1 MNRTIAVI
9 SGLAFAS
16 AGCHAPNRTQRAPS
30 RTSNPDTVTHQLGT
44 FRLAVYGMTCDRCA
58 EIATRKVRELS
69 GVVHVDVDY
78 DSKQGVVRGEPGR
91 ITLADIQSAL
101 QTLGFEGLPP
111 DQRPIIPLADDKRE
125 ALDIRTISLGERIDE
140 RGRLLGQVQGNFIER
155 IEAIIRSHA
164 SPSGEAQP

>member
-1 MNRTIAVI
+1 MKRTIAVI

-16 AGCHAPNRTQRAPS
+16 AGCQTTNRTQRAPS
-30 RTSNPDTVTHQLGT
+30 RTSNPDTVTHQLET
-44 FRLAVYGMTCDRCA
+44 FRLAVYGMTCDGCA

-78 DSKQGVVRGEPGR
+78 DSKQAVVRGEPGR

-101 QTLGFEGLPP
+101 QTLGFEGVPP

-125 ALDIRTISLGERIDE
+125 ALDTRPISHGERIDE

-164 SPSGEAQP
+164 SPSGEAQQ

>member
-1 MNRTIAVI
+1 
-9 SGLAFAS
+9 
-16 AGCHAPNRTQRAPS
+16 
-30 RTSNPDTVTHQLGT
+30 
-44 FRLAVYGMTCDRCA
+44 MTCDRCA

-78 DSKQGVVRGEPGR
+78 DSKQAVVRGEPGR
-91 ITLADIQSAL
+91 ITFADIQSAL

-164 SPSGEAQP
+164 IPSGEAQQ